1 MGSNTSRKT
10 CTNMKLAVIC
20 LALVATIASTH
31 EDVDPFE
38 FMTPEVSLFDDT
50 PQENIVA
57 AAQQLQSLSQRHMAV
72 HVNEITKHAALVQE
86 AATVED
92 EDESDKAKAYAHN
105 FSASK
110 AAITAALKGLNDQL
124 VAGHNHDKAALS
136 SAKGNADNS
145 ISSLTST
152 AGSKINGYKK
162 QTCPAKRDEEAAD
175 EAKKSA
181 KKVVDGIKG
190 RKICPLSSTWGDMD
204 VEKSVPKFG
213 TELRNK
219 WDKTRAEYSKAKA
232 AYDSAV
238 KAHQDATN
246 KYNTAMAAFKT
257 ALTVEANNV
266 HTACLNAHKEH
277 KALATEVASNV
288 ASRKQVWIATLV
300 VGCYVENLTSNS
312 GAKAC
317 ADKKRN
323 ENTSRWNITPP
334 SLKACTS
341 KSTHETTW
349 GPKSWLPHTTNCA
362 KHHGTASEKKV
373 KETDS
378 KEKAAKAEKDNKAKE
393 KEAKKREAELASKES
408 AAKHKEKNDKA
419 AAKEKKAKADEQKSK
434 ELTSKEKAAKEKDSK
449 LKERNSK
456 ESASKVKVTRHWWHG
471 WINNWDGAMNWSV
484 GGHTYISGLHSKHDN
499 GREDRLFK
507 PLLTSIGTSQA
518 STHWSGWINNWDAQW
533 HYTCPGN
540 MAIMGLISYHD
551 NGKED
556 RRWRIRCARFHG
568 ISISHGGWP
577 GWQTNWDATWSIG
590 CGHNPAVG
598 FSSYHDNRKED
609 RRWRVQCGSIK
620 NRL

>member
-145 ISSLTST
+145 ISSMTSN
-152 AGSKINGYKK
+152 AESKINGYKK

-277 KALATEVASNV
+277 KALATEVAS
-288 ASRKQVWIATLV
+288 RFGL
-300 VGCYVENLTSNS
+300 
-312 GAKAC
+312 
-317 ADKKRN
+317 
-323 ENTSRWNITPP
+323 
-334 SLKACTS
+334 
-341 KSTHETTW
+341 
-349 GPKSWLPHTTNCA
+349 
-362 KHHGTASEKKV
+362 
-373 KETDS
+373 
-378 KEKAAKAEKDNKAKE
+378 
-393 KEAKKREAELASKES
+393 
-408 AAKHKEKNDKA
+408 
-419 AAKEKKAKADEQKSK
+419 
-434 ELTSKEKAAKEKDSK
+434 
-449 LKERNSK
+449 
-456 ESASKVKVTRHWWHG
+456 RHWWWVATWKTSPATAEPRPAQTRSAMRTRPGGTSPHQASRLAHPSQRMRPP
-471 WINNWDGAMNWSV
+471 GAQNLGSRTPPTAPSTMAQPQRRKSRRPIPRRRPPRLRRI
-484 GGHTYISGLHSKHDN
+484 TRPRRRRPRR
-499 GREDRLFK
+499 GRLNSRARNPLQSTRRRTTR
-507 PLLTSIGTSQA
+507 PLLRRRRPRLMSRSQR
-518 STHWSGWINNWDAQW
+518 SSRQ
-533 HYTCPGN
+533 
-540 MAIMGLISYHD
+540 
-551 NGKED
+551 
-556 RRWRIRCARFHG
+556 RRRQPRRRIP
-568 ISISHGGWP
+568 S
-577 GWQTNWDATWSIG
+577 
-590 CGHNPAVG
+590 
-598 FSSYHDNRKED
+598 
-609 RRWRVQCGSIK
+609 
-620 NRL
+620 